1 MALQKTIVQNGV
13 ITNYHRILYTQSS
26 INSHNSIAVLSY
38 INEDSR
44 KNESAE
50 NRPYTAAITYEKDY
64 EENRCIVE
72 RLYSIRKIKIQYI
85 AFIGILCKNTST
97 VISLFQ

>member
-1 MALQKTIVQNGV
+1 MALQKTIVQNDGV
-13 ITNYHRILYTQSS
+13 ITNYHRVLYTQSS

-50 NRPYTAAITYEKDY
+50 NRPYTVAITYEKDY
-64 EENRCIVE
+64 VENMTIESAYEYLKTLPEFEGAVD
-72 RLYSIRKIKIQYI
+72 
-85 AFIGILCKNTST
+85 
-97 VISLFQ
+97 V